1 MNRDDTAGA
10 KVAASPPSPPL
21 ALDFPALMECYAYAR
36 RTPMPP
42 LKVEDKQYNKNVD
55 LFEAYAASRDLGT
68 YEQVH
73 YERFKVSSGMF
84 SGFFNKDTS
93 VLEIGGQSFLGEFVR
108 DVHSSSYHSWNGP
121 LGDAFELEDAA
132 FDRVLCLEV
141 LSELRDV
148 TSIHSESNG
157 RTHFDYSGVLRVLSE
172 SYRILK
178 PGGLLLISAPNATS
192 VDAIARILRQ
202 EHPHLYD
209 PHIRE
214 FAPQQIRAFGELVG
228 FELTA
233 FGTFFAW
240 NVIEQPEREKLLKW
254 IVDEGLDAS
263 NRGDDACFV
272 FKKPGEQE
280 QGLSKASPRSIREK
294 LLKWIAKASPRS
306 IETPSQKFFGM
317 GAAGT
322 ASYWRE
328 RHQAGE
334 VPEYEDILADVFSRL
349 LSSGDTVVD
358 IGVNVGRHFTRFHE
372 IVGGRGRVI
381 GFEPVPDFAAHSRA
395 LVGPAAEIREKALS
409 DAPGVGEFLFMTK
422 AVGESGFRERASEG
436 DRGAK
441 PIQVE
446 ISTLDA
452 ETISLPSLRYIKI
465 DTEGHELSVLKGG
478 RETLR
483 RFRPYVSVE
492 WGEPT
497 YTLYGHDMFSLFDL
511 ANEIQY
517 SISDLFGN
525 IVSDREEWSQVSDQ
539 SYWDYFLVPSERLSE
554 WRSFFP
560 IA

>member
-21 ALDFPALMECYAYAR
+21 ALAFPTLMDCYADAC

-42 LKVEDKQYNKNVD
+42 LTVEDGTYKKNVE
-55 LFEAYAASRDLGT
+55 LFEAYAANRDLGT

-73 YERFKVSSGMF
+73 YERFKVSAGMF
-84 SGFFNKDTS
+84 SGCFGKDTS
-93 VLEIGGQSFLGEFVR
+93 VLEVGGQSFFGEFVR

-121 LGDAFELEDAA
+121 LGEPFELDDAA

-148 TSIHSESNG
+148 TPIHSESNG
-157 RTHFDYSGVLRVLSE
+157 RTYFDYSGVLRVLSE

-263 NRGDDACFV
+263 DRGDDACFV
-272 FKKPGEQE
+272 FRKPLGQ
-280 QGLSKASPRSIREK
+280 QQILSKDSI
-294 LLKWIAKASPRS
+294 PS
-306 IETPSQKFFGM
+306 IEPTSQPFFGM

-322 ASYWRE
+322 ACYWRE
-328 RHQAGE
+328 RHQSGD
-334 VPEYEDILADVFSRL
+334 VPEYEDILAEVFSRL

-372 IVGGRGRVI
+372 IVGEHGRVI

-395 LVGPAAEIREKALS
+395 LVGPTAEIREKALS

-452 ETISLPSLRYIKI
+452 ETVNLPSLRYIKI
-465 DTEGHELSVLKGG
+465 DTEGHELSVLRGG

-483 RFRPYVSVE
+483 RFRPYISVE

-497 YTLYGHDMFSLFDL
+497 YTLYGHDMFSLFEL
-511 ANEIQY
+511 ANEMHY

-539 SYWDYFLVPSERLSE
+539 SYWDYFLVPSEKLSE
-554 WRSFFP
+554 WRNFFQ
-560 IA
+560 

>member
-21 ALDFPALMECYAYAR
+21 ALAFPKLMECYADAR
-36 RTPMPP
+36 RTPMPT
-42 LKVEDKQYNKNVD
+42 LTVEGGRYKKNVE
-55 LFEAYAASRDLGT
+55 LFEAYAANRDLGA

-73 YERFKVSSGMF
+73 YERFKVSAGMF
-84 SGFFNKDTS
+84 SGCFDKDTS
-93 VLEIGGQSFLGEFVR
+93 VLEVGGQSFFGEFVR

-121 LGDAFELEDAA
+121 LGEAFELDDAA

-148 TSIHSESNG
+148 TPIHSESNG
-157 RTHFDYSGVLRVLSE
+157 RTYFDYSGVLKVLSE

-272 FKKPGEQE
+272 FRKPVGE
-280 QGLSKASPRSIREK
+280 GHSL
-294 LLKWIAKASPRS
+294 AKASIHSTELP
-306 IETPSQKFFGM
+306 IQAFFGM

-322 ASYWRE
+322 ANYWRE
-328 RHQAGE
+328 RHQSGD
-334 VPEYEDILADVFSRL
+334 VPEYEDILAEVFSRL

-372 IVGGRGRVI
+372 IVGERGRVI

-395 LVGPAAEIREKALS
+395 LVGPTAEIREKALS

-452 ETISLPSLRYIKI
+452 ETVNLPSLRYIKI
-465 DTEGHELSVLKGG
+465 DTEGHELSVLRGG

-483 RFRPYVSVE
+483 RFRPYISVE
-492 WGEPT
+492 WGVPT
-497 YTLYGHDMFSLFDL
+497 YTLYGHDMFSLFEL

-517 SISDLFGN
+517 RISDLFGN
-525 IVSDREEWSQVSDQ
+525 IVFDREEWSRVSDQ

-554 WRSFFP
+554 WRSFFQ
-560 IA
+560 

>member
-21 ALDFPALMECYAYAR
+21 ALAFPTLMECYADAR

-42 LKVEDKQYNKNVD
+42 LTVEDGLYKENVE
-55 LFEAYAASRDLGT
+55 LFEAYAANRDLGA

-73 YERFKVSSGMF
+73 YERFKVTAGMF
-84 SGFFNKDTS
+84 SGCFGPDIS
-93 VLEIGGQSFLGEFVR
+93 VLEVGGQSFFGEFVR
-108 DVHSSSYHSWNGP
+108 DIHSSSYRSWNGP
-121 LGDAFELEDAA
+121 LGEAFELDDAA

-148 TSIHSESNG
+148 TPIRSESNG
-157 RTHFDYSGVLRVLSE
+157 RTYFDYSGVLKVLSE

-192 VDAIARILRQ
+192 VDAIARILRH

-240 NVIEQPEREKLLKW
+240 NVIEQPEREKLLTW

-272 FKKPGEQE
+272 FRKPVGE
-280 QGLSKASPRSIREK
+280 GHSL
-294 LLKWIAKASPRS
+294 AKASIHSTELP
-306 IETPSQKFFGM
+306 IQAFFGM

-322 ASYWRE
+322 ANYWRE
-328 RHQAGE
+328 RHQSGD
-334 VPEYEDILADVFSRL
+334 VPEYEDILAEVFSRL

-372 IVGGRGRVI
+372 IVGERGRVI

-395 LVGPAAEIREKALS
+395 LVGPTAEIREKALS

-452 ETISLPSLRYIKI
+452 ETVNLPSLRYIKI
-465 DTEGHELSVLKGG
+465 DTEGHELSVLRGG

-483 RFRPYVSVE
+483 RFRPYISVE

-497 YTLYGHDMFSLFDL
+497 YTLYGHDMFSLFEL
-511 ANEIQY
+511 ASEMKY

-525 IVSDREEWSQVSDQ
+525 IVSSREEWSRVSDQ
-539 SYWDYFLVPSERLSE
+539 SYWDYFLVPSEKISE
-554 WRSFFP
+554 WREFFQ
-560 IA
+560 